1 VRRALGEHRRA
12 AGSAAHQALAGS
24 KRGKRGRGAL
34 GRSGKSPNGRHGR
47 HRGIEVRSHRCDDF
61 GALRFGAGL
70 PAQVVLLQRVHGEAL
85 VAA

>member
-12 AGSAAHQALAGS
+12 AGSAAHQALGGS

-34 GRSGKSPNGRHGR
+34 GRQRQVTERRHGR

-61 GALRFGAGL
+61 GAQRFGAGL